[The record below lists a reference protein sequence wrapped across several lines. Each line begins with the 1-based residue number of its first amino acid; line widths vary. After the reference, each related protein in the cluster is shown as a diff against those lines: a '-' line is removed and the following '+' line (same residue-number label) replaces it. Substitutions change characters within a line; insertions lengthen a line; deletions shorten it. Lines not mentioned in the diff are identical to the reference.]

1 MNTTS
6 NKRGLDRVDRVDKVA
21 LGGNLKELPVIQDV
35 KILSD
40 LFQSNY
46 IVPYCTS
53 NTTCRLCGAAWK
65 LTKIYRRW
73 EIHYK
78 SRGSAQ

>member
-1 MNTTS
+1 MNTTT
-6 NKRGLDRVDRVDKVA
+6 NKRGLDKVDRVDKVA
-21 LGGNLKELPVIQDV
+21 LGGNLNEPPVIQDV
-35 KILSD
+35 KTLSD
-40 LFQSNY
+40 LFQSNA
-46 IVPYCTS
+46 VPYCTS

-65 LTKIYRRW
+65 LTKVYRRW